1 MAVLSFRNFT
11 GLADGERDLILAWRN
26 TDRVRLR
33 MTNRDLL
40 SREEH
45 FRFIDSLSSRTDRA
59 YYLFSVDG
67 EPAGVLDFVRIDAV
81 SHSCEPGAYIG
92 DERFLG
98 FGFPLYHCALAHA
111 FDVLGCVVVKGT
123 VRKDNPGSSAILR
136 RIFGARNV
144 GETADEVLLEVDRPY
159 WEAHRAGLEKR
170 MRDTFGVEEVRWS

>member
-11 GLADGERDLILAWRN
+11 GLTDGERDLILAWRN

-45 FRFIDSLSSRTDRA
+45 FRFIDSLASRADRA

-81 SHSCEPGAYIG
+81 SRSCEPATSASW
-92 DERFLG
+92 DTVSRFT
-98 FGFPLYHCALAHA
+98 
-111 FDVLGCVVVKGT
+111 T
-123 VRKDNPGSSAILR
+123 VRLR
-136 RIFGARNV
+136 TPLMISGA
-144 GETADEVLLEVDRPY
+144 L
-159 WEAHRAGLEKR
+159 W
-170 MRDTFGVEEVRWS
+170 